1 MIALARFLKGST
13 TIGELMN
20 LPNSFVQYVYKE
32 FIKFSNDPE
41 RQKAAAAEEVT
52 ETLTGGA

>member
-13 TIGELMN
+13 SVGELMN
-20 LPNSFVQYVYKE
+20 MPNRFLQVLYKE
-32 FIKFSNDPE
+32 YLNFMNDPE

-52 ETLTGGA
+52 EALQGDA